1 MVIFLGL
8 NGRDLEAPED
18 EVVTIMLAV
27 AGRRCSGKA
36 LANWVKTHM
45 VRLR

>member
-1 MVIFLGL
+1 MM
-8 NGRDLEAPED
+8 A
-18 EVVTIMLAV
+18 AV
-27 AGRRCSGKA
+27 ARRRCSKKA

>member
-8 NGRDLEAPED
+8 NGWDLAAPED
-18 EVVTIMLAV
+18 EVVTMMVALA
-27 AGRRCSGKA
+27 ARRCSDKA
-36 LANWVKTHM
+36 LANWVKIHM